1 LSSAPRGQRES
12 TGRIGANQ
20 IFLLGSAE
28 RVRKQIDGLSGIFQG
43 DCGLIDRQRQ
53 RGQNDVATDFLRG
66 TEDNTMF
73 LSKNTSR
80 KCRFMF

>member
-28 RVRKQIDGLSGIFQG
+28 RVRKQIDGLSGILKG
-43 DCGLIDRQRQ
+43 NCGLTDRQRTVCQ
-53 RGQNDVATDFLRG
+53 RGQNDVATDFL
-66 TEDNTMF
+66 
-73 LSKNTSR
+73 
-80 KCRFMF
+80 